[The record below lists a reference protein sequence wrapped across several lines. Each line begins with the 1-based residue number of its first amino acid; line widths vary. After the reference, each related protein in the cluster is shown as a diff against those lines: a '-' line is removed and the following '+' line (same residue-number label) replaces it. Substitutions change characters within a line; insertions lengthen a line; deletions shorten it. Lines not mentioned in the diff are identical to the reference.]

1 MSKLFGYLSYRD
13 VDAAITW
20 LEGLGFE
27 ATMRQQDNG
36 GATIHAELRLGDAGV
51 MVAPVDEPYETPNLI
66 GRSTGRGLYLLVMMS
81 PHSMG
86 QPCRRAAA
94 ASSRRRRRSGEPSV
108 PASSIQ
114 RATSGL
120 SGLTSLAAVGERP
133 WRRENPAAWL
143 SLDLAPFVPKPPSS
157 PRRGHLL
164 HRCFAWKEV
173 VSRHVWLQAEIACR
187 GCVVAHSLA
196 ETEL

>member
-66 GRSTGRGLYLLVMMS
+66 GRSTGRGLYLLVDDV
-81 PHSMG
+81 
-86 QPCRRAAA
+86 AALYGA
-94 ASSRRRRRSGEPSV
+94 A
-108 PASSIQ
+108 
-114 RATSGL
+114 
-120 SGLTSLAAVGERP
+120 
-133 WRRENPAAWL
+133 
-143 SLDLAPFVPKPPSS
+143 
-157 PRRGHLL
+157 
-164 HRCFAWKEV
+164 
-173 VSRHVWLQAEIACR
+173 LQAGGSSVFAPEK
-187 GCVVAHSLA
+187 
-196 ETEL
+196 TEWGTERARVLDPEGYEWSFGTYEPGGSW